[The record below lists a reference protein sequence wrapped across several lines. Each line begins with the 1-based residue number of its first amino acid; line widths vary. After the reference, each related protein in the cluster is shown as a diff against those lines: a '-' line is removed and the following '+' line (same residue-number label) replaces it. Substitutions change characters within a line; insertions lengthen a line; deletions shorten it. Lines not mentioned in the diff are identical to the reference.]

1 MIFFDLFPKEKIKI
15 DQFAHILG
23 EKLKIIS
30 SKRQKSYLSNTYR
43 IIEYLMGT
51 VVRC

>member
-23 EKLKIIS
+23 EKTKNHLIETTEIIFV
-30 SKRQKSYLSNTYR
+30 
-43 IIEYLMGT
+43 EYI
-51 VVRC
+51 